1 MKQERVSTS
10 TNTTGNSTRS
20 LESLRSRYH
29 AFLEKRKS
37 PKPPSRFAR
46 FGQGLLSFAIF
57 FGLFVAILTVFGL
70 GLSWYSRAD
79 SQKGEA
85 ASGKPAITEASAS
98 MLPAPSQPAGP
109 AGHAEVKAEP
119 ATKKKTDGK

>member
-10 TNTTGNSTRS
+10 TNTTRS
-20 LESLRSRYH
+20 LEGLRSRYH

-37 PKPPSRFAR
+37 PKPPSGLAW
-46 FGQGLLSFAIF
+46 FGQGLVSFAIF

-70 GLSWYSRAD
+70 GLFWYSRAD
-79 SQKGEA
+79 SQKREA
-85 ASGKPAITEASAS
+85 VSDKPAITEASAS
-98 MLPAPSQPAGP
+98 MLPSPPAQP

-119 ATKKKTDGK
+119 ATKKKTGGK